1 MIAPP
6 TLDWL
11 AFQRVRFEKDRGV
24 TSVTTRGGFT
34 SPEIGLDSDRTAQQL
49 RVYQVLA
56 DMQERVIRTN
66 NDVDAELSAA
76 QDKAQ
81 KLLDDN
87 RAKQPELYLP

>member
-1 MIAPP
+1 MVIHPGAGAYICGDETGLLESLEGKRGFPRIKPPFFPAVYGLYQAP
-6 TLDWL
+6 T
-11 AFQRVRFEKDRGV
+11 VVNNVV
-24 TSVTTRGGFT
+24 TYV
-34 SPEIGLDSDRTAQQL
+34 
-49 RVYQVLA
+49 V
-56 DMQERVIRTN
+56 VIRTN

>member
-1 MIAPP
+1 MYS
-6 TLDWL
+6 
-11 AFQRVRFEKDRGV
+11 Q
-24 TSVTTRGGFT
+24 
-34 SPEIGLDSDRTAQQL
+34 
-49 RVYQVLA
+49 VYQVLA